1 MKYLLDTHLLIWAS
15 ADDSRLSRRTRQ
27 LLEDPDN
34 SLIFSAASIWE
45 ISIKTGLGRPS
56 FRLPAAV
63 FRRGLIEAGY
73 LELDITSAHAVA
85 VGELPAIHSD
95 PFDRMLVAQA
105 RTEGYP
111 LLTSDRRVAEYGAPV
126 VLV

>member
-15 ADDSRLSRRTRQ
+15 ADDSRLSPRARE
-27 LLEDPDN
+27 LLEEPDN
-34 SLIFSAASIWE
+34 SLLFSAASIWE
-45 ISIKTGLGRPS
+45 ISIKNGLGRPS
-56 FRLPAAV
+56 FQFPSAV

-85 VGELPAIHSD
+85 VGQLPRIHSD

-111 LLTSDRRVAEYGAPV
+111 LLTSDKRVAKYGSPA

>member
-15 ADDSRLSRRTRQ
+15 ADDSRLSPRARE
-27 LLEDPDN
+27 LLEEPDN
-34 SLIFSAASIWE
+34 SLLFSAASIWE
-45 ISIKTGLGRPS
+45 ISIKNGLGRPS
-56 FRLPAAV
+56 FQFPSAV

-85 VGELPAIHSD
+85 VGQLPRIHSD

-111 LLTSDRRVAEYGAPV
+111 LLTSDKRVAEYGSPA